1 MGYRIGIDVGGTFTD
16 FLVVEPNGSFALW
29 KSPTTPADQS
39 VGVMDGL
46 GQLAEQRDLSLQA
59 FLGKTDLIIHGTTTA
74 DNTMIESTGAKTGL
88 LVTKGRRDEIELR
101 RGYKENIWDP
111 SATPP
116 QQLVPRRYRLTLGE
130 RLDHQGNTLSP
141 LDEDEVRAQVRRLK
155 TAGVSS
161 VAVVL
166 LFSFVNPAHEQ
177 RVGAILAEEF
187 PEVEMVSLSHRV
199 HPAAPEF
206 DRTSTT
212 VVNAYIGPG
221 VKRYLNH
228 LVEKL
233 ANNGFEHPLLVMQ
246 SSGGIAA
253 ASSVSER
260 PIVTLASGP
269 AGGVMGAC
277 RVASEAGIEDF
288 ISVDMGGTSY
298 DVCLVK
304 GGEPTIKSFWNWVH
318 RYLISLPMVDV
329 ISIGAG
335 GGSIAAVKAGGLQV
349 GPESAGGD
357 PGPICYGRGGM
368 RSTVTDAN
376 LVLGYLN
383 PDGFAGGTLPLKSD
397 GVAEA
402 IEEQIGEPLGM
413 NALEAAWGIHRLTNA
428 NMNQAIV
435 RVSAERGNDPRAFA
449 LVVFGGNGAV
459 HALAQASE
467 LGIKRVLIP
476 RTAPAFS
483 ALGLLVADYLV
494 DKVRATLVTTGTV
507 DPGKLEEI
515 YKGIEDESDA
525 SEAAHLE
532 EVYAALESEADEELW
547 QAGVPTKRF
556 QHLRF
561 AQCRYPG
568 QTWDIDVPVEGVI
581 TTKEL
586 ASLAA
591 RFHKMHFEEH
601 TYDRRDEDVLISAL
615 RVRSRALL
623 GKPELRK
630 VAASTSKPKPSGK
643 RKAYFGGGFINA
655 AIYTGPA
662 IRAGQTVKGPAIIEE
677 PFTTVVIPPGWTV
690 KLDKLGNY
698 VATGR

>member
-1 MGYRIGIDVGGTFTD
+1 
-16 FLVVEPNGSFALW
+16 
-29 KSPTTPADQS
+29 
-39 VGVMDGL
+39 
-46 GQLAEQRDLSLQA
+46 
-59 FLGKTDLIIHGTTTA
+59 
-74 DNTMIESTGAKTGL
+74 
-88 LVTKGRRDEIELR
+88 
-101 RGYKENIWDP
+101 
-111 SATPP
+111 
-116 QQLVPRRYRLTLGE
+116 
-130 RLDHQGNTLSP
+130 
-141 LDEDEVRAQVRRLK
+141 
-155 TAGVSS
+155 
-161 VAVVL
+161 
-166 LFSFVNPAHEQ
+166 VNPAHEQ
-177 RVGAILAEEF
+177 RVGEIIAEEY
-187 PEVEMVSLSHRV
+187 PEVEMVSLSYQV

-212 VVNAYIGPG
+212 VVNAYIGPR

-228 LVEKL
+228 LIEKL
-233 ANNGFEHPLLVMQ
+233 AGNGFKHPLLVMQ

-253 ASSVSER
+253 APSVAER

-277 RVASEAGIEDF
+277 RMASEAGIEDF

-318 RYLISLPMVDV
+318 RYLVSLPMVDV
-329 ISIGAG
+329 VSIGAG
-335 GGSIAAVKAGGLQV
+335 GGSIASVKAGGLQV

-357 PGPICYGRGGM
+357 PGPICYGRGGVAP
-368 RSTVTDAN
+368 TVTDAN

-402 IEEQIGEPLGM
+402 IEQQIGKPLDM
-413 NALEAAWGIHRLTNA
+413 DAVDAAWGIHRLTNA
-428 NMNQAIV
+428 HMNQAIV
-435 RVSAERGNDPRAFA
+435 RVSAERGNDPRTFA

-459 HALAQASE
+459 HALAQADD
-467 LGIKRVLIP
+467 LGIRKVLIP

-507 DPGKLEEI
+507 DPAKLEEI

-532 EVYAALESEADEELW
+532 EVYSALEHEADEELW

-556 QHLRF
+556 NHLRF

-568 QTWDIDVPVEGVI
+568 QTWDIDVPVQGKI
-581 TTKEL
+581 TPKEL
-586 ASLAA
+586 ARLAQ

-601 TYDRRDEDVLISAL
+601 TYDRRDEDVMISAL

-623 GKPELRK
+623 GKPELRTI
-630 VAASTSKPKPSGK
+630 AGSSSTPKPFGK
-643 RKAYFGGGFINA
+643 RKAYFGSGWTNA
-655 AIYTGPA
+655 SLYDGPA
-662 IRAGQTVKGPAIIEE
+662 MRAGQKITGPAIIEE
-677 PFTTVVIPPGWTV
+677 PFTTVVVPPKWTV

-698 VATGR
+698 VALK

>member
-1 MGYRIGIDVGGTFTD
+1 MGYRVGIDVGGTFTD
-16 FLVVEPNGSFALW
+16 FLVVEPDGSFALW
-29 KSPTTPADQS
+29 KNPTTPSDQS
-39 VGVMDGL
+39 IGVMEGL
-46 GQLAEQRDLSLQA
+46 EQLAEQRDLSLKA

-101 RGYKENIWDP
+101 RGYRENIWDP
-111 SATPP
+111 SAQAPP
-116 QQLVPRRYRLTLGE
+116 QLVPRRYRLTLGE
-130 RLDHQGNTLSP
+130 RLDYQGNVLSP
-141 LDEDEVRAQVRRLK
+141 LDDDEIRSQVKRLK
-155 TAGVSS
+155 SAGVTS

-177 RVGAILAEEF
+177 RVGEILAEEF
-187 PEVEMVSLSHRV
+187 PELEMVSLSHRV

-212 VVNAYIGPG
+212 VVNAYIGPR

-228 LVEKL
+228 LIEKL
-233 ANNGFEHPLLVMQ
+233 AGNGFKHPLLVMQ

-253 ASSVSER
+253 APSVAER

-277 RVASEAGIEDF
+277 RVAGEAGIHDF

-335 GGSIAAVKAGGLQV
+335 GGSIASVKAGGLFV

-357 PGPICYGRGGM
+357 PGPMCYGRGGT
-368 RSTVTDAN
+368 RPTVTDAN

-402 IEEQIGEPLGM
+402 IEEQIGVPLDL
-413 NALEAAWGIHRLTNA
+413 NAVEAAWGIHRLTNA
-428 NMNQAIV
+428 HMNQAIV
-435 RVSAERGNDPRAFA
+435 RVSAERGNDPRTFA

-459 HALAQASE
+459 HALAQADD
-467 LGIKRVLIP
+467 LGIRKVLIP

-507 DPGKLEEI
+507 DSEKLEEI

-532 EVYAALESEADEELW
+532 DVYAALEKEADEELW

-556 QHLRF
+556 NHLRF

-568 QTWDIDVPVEGVI
+568 QTWDIDVPVLGKI
-581 TTKEL
+581 TPKEL
-586 ASLAA
+586 AAIA
-591 RFHKMHFEEH
+591 TRFHEMHFEEH
-601 TYDRRDEDVLISAL
+601 TYDRRDEDVMISAL

-630 VAASTSKPKPSGK
+630 VPGSTSTPKSSGT
-643 RKAYFGGGFINA
+643 RQAYFGSGFVKA
-655 AIYTGPA
+655 KLYDGPS
-662 IRAGQTVKGPAIIEE
+662 IRAGQKITGPAIIEE
-677 PFTTVVIPPGWTV
+677 PFTTVVVPPKWSV

-698 VATGR
+698 VATK